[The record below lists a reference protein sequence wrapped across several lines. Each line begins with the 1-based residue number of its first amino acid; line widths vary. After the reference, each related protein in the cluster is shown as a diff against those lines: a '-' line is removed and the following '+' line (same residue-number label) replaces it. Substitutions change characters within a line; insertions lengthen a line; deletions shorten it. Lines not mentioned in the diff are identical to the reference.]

1 MSVHVIVDGAI
12 RERVMQRRIEV
23 AMAAADFSAKC
34 FLQQIDR
41 ANRLEADLIRARRQN
56 GELLRRIDQL
66 TGYPERKL
74 LEG

>member
-23 AMAAADFSAKC
+23 AMEAADFSVKC
-34 FLQQIDR
+34 FLQQLDR